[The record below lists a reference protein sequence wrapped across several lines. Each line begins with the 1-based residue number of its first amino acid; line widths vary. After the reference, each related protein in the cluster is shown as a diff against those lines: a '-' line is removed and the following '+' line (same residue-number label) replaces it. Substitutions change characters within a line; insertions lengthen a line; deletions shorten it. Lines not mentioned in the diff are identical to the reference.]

1 MQGQDDSLF
10 FRKGCEQ
17 IRKGLRIAR
26 AAHRNRGYSLDS
38 SRFIKILKESKEWG
52 GLCKRSREAC
62 ERYAHADVEKRRN
75 KEEGR
80 LRRFDSF

>member
-38 SRFIKILKESKEWG
+38 SRFIKILKESKTIYKPKLKCLKDVAYKNHKSCLVFTLVLKIFINVF
-52 GLCKRSREAC
+52 LC
-62 ERYAHADVEKRRN
+62 
-75 KEEGR
+75 
-80 LRRFDSF
+80 L